1 MTSNYHFSLRID
13 NTEFSVGGDKEFV
26 ESYMAKWLPIFK
38 DKLPAELLGE
48 KQEEVSSQPQVR
60 GKMSISDFIK
70 MKSPKNYNDLVLT
83 VFFYNE
89 RYEGLE
95 NVGVSFSHISDFFSK
110 MSNKPSNEEIQNI
123 ITQLIDSDGFLQMMP
138 GTEANPRYQV
148 TFTGEQCVK
157 QGFKEE
163 A

>member
-26 ESYMAKWLPIFK
+26 ESYISKWLPIFK
-38 DKLPAELLGE
+38 DKLPSELLGE
-48 KQEEVSSQPQVR
+48 KQEYSSVSQPQAR
-60 GKMSISDFIK
+60 GKMSIADFIK
-70 MKSPKNYNDLVLT
+70 MKSPKNHNDLTLT
-83 VFFYNE
+83 VFFYYE

-95 NVGVSFSHISDFFSK
+95 NTGVSFKHISDFYSK
-110 MSNKPSNEEIQNI
+110 MANRLSDEEIKNI
-123 ITQLIDSDGFLQMMP
+123 INQVINDGFLELMA
-138 GTEANPRYQV
+138 GTEANPRYQM

-163 A
+163 